1 LSSSDDESV
10 STEPALGSLDS
21 LLVNLLKLGFIKVVF
36 DLVAGKLGE
45 DTPSCSVDVLF
56 LVEDV
61 LEEVVEEVT
70 TTRSLAWWT
79 NEKLDNFSHLNQL
92 LHATTVALLMLSV
105 TNSLIDVEGAVSK
118 VFSFTTLQNLHCWD
132 GAVDHG
138 LMVATV
144 GRDPGGGFMKSMS
157 KVFKLVAVV
166 LTIVFL
172 LWRFLVLRKAIGV
185 VRIVML
191 GRIVVMM
198 LIITSH
204 VARLNY

>member
-144 GRDPGGGFMKSMS
+144 RRDPGGGFMKTLSE
-157 KVFKLVAVV
+157 VFKLVAVV

-172 LWRFLVLRKAIGV
+172 LWRFLVLRETIGV